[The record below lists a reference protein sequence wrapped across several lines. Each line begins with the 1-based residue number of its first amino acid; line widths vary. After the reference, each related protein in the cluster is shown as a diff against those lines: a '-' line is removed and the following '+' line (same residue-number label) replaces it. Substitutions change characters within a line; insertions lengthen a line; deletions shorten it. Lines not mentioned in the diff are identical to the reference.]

1 MLGLRLHY
9 FTWHE
14 NSHKNIFCDDL
25 TWRARAQWQDD
36 MMTWWHDKD
45 DLMTTYQ
52 FGRHLWTEDWPRTAV
67 AHCPV
72 LWCGGCC
79 WRLWCWRSAVVLRP
93 ATAVTTL
100 RSNTDTAVARHIA
113 GKSIADA
120 ALIIPEKGDL
130 SLGEGP
136 RTCFVQFPS
145 FHKMSLEW
153 VFCHF
158 KPNHC
163 WTLFRVTSY
172 LKEF

>member
-1 MLGLRLHY
+1 MKSSGAV
-9 FTWHE
+9 TGWH
-14 NSHKNIFCDDL
+14 
-25 TWRARAQWQDD
+25 DD
-36 MMTWWHDKD
+36 MMTWQGWLDD
-45 DLMTTYQ
+45 DLPV
-52 FGRHLWTEDWPRTAV
+52 WPPSLNWGLTP
-67 AHCPV
+67 H
-72 LWCGGCC
+72 CGGSLPRAVVR
-79 WRLWCWRSAVVLRP
+79 WLLLAAWCWRSAVVLRP

-100 RSNTDTAVARHIA
+100 RSNTDTNVARHIA
-113 GKSIADA
+113 GKSIAD
-120 ALIIPEKGDL
+120 LIIPEKGDL

-158 KPNHC
+158 KPNNC

>member
-1 MLGLRLHY
+1 MLGLCLHY

-14 NSHKNIFCDDL
+14 NSHKNIFCDNL
-25 TWRARAQWQDD
+25 TWRAGEQWQDD
-36 MMTWWHDKD
+36 MMTWQGWLDD
-45 DLMTTYQ
+45 DLPV
-52 FGRHLWTEDWPRTAV
+52 WPPSLNWGLTP
-67 AHCPV
+67 H
-72 LWCGGCC
+72 CGGSLPCAAVR
-79 WRLWCWRSAVVLRP
+79 WLLLAVWCWRSAVVLRP

>member
-1 MLGLRLHY
+1 MLGLCLHY

-36 MMTWWHDKD
+36 MMTWQGWLDD
-45 DLMTTYQ
+45 DLPV
-52 FGRHLWTEDWPRTAV
+52 WPPSLNWGLTPHCGGSLCCGAV
-67 AHCPV
+67 AAVGCLV
-72 LWCGGCC
+72 LTVSGGVAA
-79 WRLWCWRSAVVLRP
+79 RH
-93 ATAVTTL
+93 
-100 RSNTDTAVARHIA
+100 RSNNTPLQHRHCCCSA
-113 GKSIADA
+113 HCR
-120 ALIIPEKGDL
+120 EKHCWCCPNYTWKRWFIFGGGTQDL
-130 SLGEGP
+130 LCP
-136 RTCFVQFPS
+136 VQFPS

>member
-1 MLGLRLHY
+1 MKSSGAV
-9 FTWHE
+9 TGWH
-14 NSHKNIFCDDL
+14 
-25 TWRARAQWQDD
+25 DD
-36 MMTWWHDKD
+36 MTRMTWWR
-45 DLMTTYQ
+45 LTS
-52 FGRHLWTEDWPRTAV
+52 LAAISELRTDPALRWLT
-67 AHCPV
+67 V
-72 LWCGGCC
+72 LRCGGCC
-79 WRLWCWRSAVVLRP
+79 WLLWCWRSAVVLRP